1 MRMPRRRIMDIELAS
16 WLAIIGARMRLR
28 SFALMAVAQ
37 ICAFTSALHGQV
49 QSAQFKKTVQG
60 IADYDM
66 PSITRAG
73 NSGNRGYVPYLRD
86 ILTSTPAYRAP
97 AEEEAVIALVK
108 LGDKEKSRE
117 LECDLLSNE
126 PGTWK
131 HLANTMLPKI
141 RGWFSIRAYYYML
154 TDNQEFEEK
163 LKMPEYNSDVIFVSP
178 LNTALWEL
186 PRIVPHPPPLPSIR
200 TISSDAEARQLIKR
214 WKVWIRQH
222 RAELEKMRPVGQR
235 GLSFSGAGCP
245 VIKPSRY
252 PESIFNERTFGT
264 IEIGKRTGP

>member
-1 MRMPRRRIMDIELAS
+1 MKSKI
-16 WLAIIGARMRLR
+16 
-28 SFALMAVAQ
+28 FALVAWAQ
-37 ICAFTSALHGQV
+37 VSALTMTMHGQV
-49 QSAQFKKTVQG
+49 RSTQFKKTVQG
-60 IADYDM
+60 IADYDKA
-66 PSITRAG
+66 SIIRAG
-73 NSGNRGYVPYLRD
+73 SSGNRAYMPYLRD
-86 ILTSTPAYRAP
+86 ILTSTPAYRSP
-97 AEEEAVIALVK
+97 EEEEAIIALVK
-108 LGDKEKSRE
+108 LGDQERSRE

-126 PGTWK
+126 PGTWE

-141 RGWFSIRAYYYML
+141 KGWFSIRAYYYML

-163 LKMPEYNSDVIFVSP
+163 LKKPEYNSDVIFDYP

-222 RAELEKMRPVGQR
+222 RVELEKLRPVGQR

-245 VIKPSRY
+245 VIKPSQY
-252 PESIFNERTFGT
+252 P
-264 IEIGKRTGP
+264 